1 MAGRG
6 DTVFPNQQQSGQTLS
21 DDAGNPDAIVTR
33 NGADR
38 SPNGRNGSEPFNRR
52 PTQADVARAASVSQ
66 TVVSHVLNGTQPKSM
81 SQATR
86 DRVLEAMGEL
96 GYVPDQTAQNLRLR
110 RTMTIAAVVP
120 DIVNPFYGL
129 FIRGV
134 QDEAR
139 QHGYDLLAYNTDGH
153 RDLELKALGVALSGR
168 VDGLVGTTFHLDE
181 ADFVPLLRRGVPIC
195 MLGGQMS
202 LDAFEEP
209 LVDTVHVPDDSA
221 ARMMVEHLIDRGHTR
236 IAILAGEPD
245 TPPSSNR
252 ERGYRRALAGHRIP
266 VDEALVRD
274 CDFNER
280 GGYEAMLRLLRI
292 DPRPTAVFAA
302 NDLIAIGALIACR
315 ERGVQVPA
323 EIAIGGFDDIPAAA
337 LVYPPLTTIS
347 QRNQAIGHQL
357 VRLLADRLRGT
368 YTGPVRS
375 IENGYDLIVRE
386 ST

>member
-1 MAGRG
+1 M
-6 DTVFPNQQQSGQTLS
+6 SE
-21 DDAGNPDAIVTR
+21 DAA
-33 NGADR
+33 NGAGGTVA
-38 SPNGRNGSEPFNRR
+38 GRNGSDPVLRR
-52 PTQADVARAASVSQ
+52 PTQADVARAAGVSQ

-86 DRVLEAMGEL
+86 ERVLEAMGEL

-139 QHGYDLLAYNTDGH
+139 QHGYDLLTYNTDGH

-181 ADFVPLLRRGVPIC
+181 TDFAPLLRRGVPIC

-202 LDAFEEP
+202 FDDLDEP
-209 LVDTVHVPDDSA
+209 LVDTVSVPDDSA

-245 TPPSSNR
+245 TPPRYNR
-252 ERGYRRALAGHRIP
+252 ERGYRRALAGRGIA
-266 VDEALVRD
+266 VDEDLIRD

-280 GGYEAMLRLLRI
+280 GGYDAMLGLLRS

-315 ERGVQVPA
+315 ERGVRVPDD
-323 EIAIGGFDDIPAAA
+323 IAIGGFDDIPAAA
-337 LVYPPLTTIS
+337 LVYPALTTVS
-347 QRNQAIGHQL
+347 QRNQAIGQQL
-357 VRLLADRLRGT
+357 VRLRAARLRGT
-368 YTGPVRS
+368 YTGPART
-375 IENGYDLIVRE
+375 IENGFDLIVRE

>member
-1 MAGRG
+1 M
-6 DTVFPNQQQSGQTLS
+6 SG
-21 DDAGNPDAIVTR
+21 DAGNPAGNDKGRPT
-33 NGADR
+33 
-38 SPNGRNGSEPFNRR
+38 NGRNGSDTVIRR
-52 PTQADVARAASVSQ
+52 PTQADVARAAGVSQ

-86 DRVLEAMGEL
+86 ERVLEAMGEL
-96 GYVPDQTAQNLRLR
+96 GYVPDQTAQSLRLR

-139 QHGYDLLAYNTDGH
+139 QHGYDLLTYNTDGH

-168 VDGLVGTTFHLDE
+168 VDGLVGTTFHLDDD
-181 ADFVPLLRRGVPIC
+181 DFAPLIRRGIPISL
-195 MLGGQMS
+195 LGGQIS
-202 LDAFEEP
+202 FDAYEEP
-209 LVDTVHVPDDSA
+209 LVDTISVPDDSA
-221 ARMMVEHLIDRGHTR
+221 ARMMVEHLIGRRHTR
-236 IAILAGEPD
+236 IAILAGEPG
-245 TPPSSNR
+245 TPPRYNR
-252 ERGYRRALAGHRIP
+252 ERGYRRALAGRGIP
-266 VDEALVRD
+266 IDEDLIRD

-280 GGYEAMLRLLRI
+280 GGYEAMLGLLAL
-292 DPRPTAVFAA
+292 DPRPTAVFAS

-337 LVYPPLTTIS
+337 LVYPPLTTVS

-357 VRLLADRLRGT
+357 VRLLAERLRGT
-368 YTGPVRS
+368 YTGPVRT
-375 IENGYDLIVRE
+375 IENGFDLIVRE